1 MKFYRDIKASLDTRY
16 EEGMEKVMEKVAIEM
31 LNEKEP
37 IEKIVKFTVLT
48 KDQIKQLKR

>member
-1 MKFYRDIKASLDTRY
+1 
-16 EEGMEKVMEKVAIEM
+16 M

-37 IEKIVKFTVLT
+37 IEKIVKFTGLT